1 MKSKILAGAI
11 LALSTSSVM
20 AASIGVQSSC
30 KEGVLSAG
38 IIPPVAGTCDIT
50 QTNTVNGA
58 VVIDT
63 YTITQESLTTLTLA
77 PGDVASIEL
86 QAQCSAP
93 GFSGSTQG
101 SSRTL
106 DGCQVDPEAV
116 ETEEAP
122 VTETPVV
129 EAPVVSDPVVTEPE
143 VTEPEIVVP
152 EVVVPEVQPVSAFE
166 FAQAD
171 LEVLLA
177 DVAADVTRRSQ
188 NVSSPRF
195 LAFRLGFVE
204 RSAKRDFGRLLQNTD
219 NLSADEIALLELQFN
234 DSLAAL
240 IADASVSAPQESS
253 TIRNTNSNSVNIN
266 AVSRGGVVTTT
277 ENRNG
282 VITVT
287 ETRNGVVTVI
297 SQ

>member
-30 KEGVLSAG
+30 KDGILSAG

-50 QTNTVNGA
+50 QTNTINGA

-63 YTITQESLTTLTLA
+63 YTITQESLSTLTLV

-93 GFSGSTQG
+93 GFSGSTRG

-106 DGCQVDPEAV
+106 DGCQVNPEAV

-122 VTETPVV
+122 ITETPVV
-129 EAPVVSDPVVTEPE
+129 TEPAVEAPVVVEPE
-143 VTEPEIVVP
+143 VVA
-152 EVVVPEVQPVSAFE
+152 PEVQLVSAFE

-177 DVAADVTRRSQ
+177 DVAADIASRSQ

-204 RSAKRDFGRLLQNTD
+204 RSAKRDFDRLLQNTN
-219 NLSADEIALLELQFN
+219 NLTADETALLELQFN
-234 DSLAAL
+234 DSVAAL